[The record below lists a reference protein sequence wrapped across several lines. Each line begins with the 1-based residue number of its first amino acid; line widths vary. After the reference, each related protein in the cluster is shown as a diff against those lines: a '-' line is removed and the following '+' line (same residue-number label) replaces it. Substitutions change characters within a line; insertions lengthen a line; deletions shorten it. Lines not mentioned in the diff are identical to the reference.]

1 MKPQQSK
8 RKRTL
13 RKYLKSLKYY
23 KNLNE
28 GIRVSD
34 QRSERNEAQRGFA
47 LRSGGFET
55 PQLQYSTTVQ

>member
-13 RKYLKSLKYY
+13 RKYSKSLKYY

-34 QRSERNEAQRGFA
+34 QRSERNEAQRSA
-47 LRSGGFET
+47 VYADRD
-55 PQLQYSTTVQ
+55 